1 LVSFAPAGEMLD
13 KTTPKVSSLSIPS
26 SFKRISTV
34 IVFSVSPFSN
44 YKVPLFGKKST
55 SI

>member
-1 LVSFAPAGEMLD
+1 MLD

-34 IVFSVSPFSN
+34 MVFSVSPFSN